1 MVLWNILFIDVFLNS
16 LSQHTLGLQHHKI
29 PYISHNEKLKMKKI
43 YGNIDQWLT
52 KLYPNKNIC
61 RNLPRNLFLY
71 LLLYEPFETFKNSG
85 MINCT
90 YFWIRNLRFGIVIL
104 RTHEIEWT
112 QFESEGWSEN
122 NVKDKIVKIL
132 CKVTKIH
139 TFKYLSNQIQ
149 IEKCITIIISE
160 NTITV

>member
-16 LSQHTLGLQHHKI
+16 LSQHTLGLQHQKI

-85 MINCT
+85 MINWT
-90 YFWIRNLRFGIVIL
+90 YFWIRNLRFGIAIL
-104 RTHEIEWT
+104 EHALRMKLNEHNLSLKVDQKIMSKIKSLK
-112 QFESEGWSEN
+112 FC
-122 NVKDKIVKIL
+122 VK
-132 CKVTKIH
+132 
-139 TFKYLSNQIQ
+139 
-149 IEKCITIIISE
+149 
-160 NTITV
+160 